1 MTLNIAIYARKIQL
15 LRNLKFAWCE
25 LIEKQ
30 DCYNILKDK
39 DIMVYC
45 HG

>member
-1 MTLNIAIYARKIQL
+1 MILNIAIYARKVQL
-15 LRNLKFAWCE
+15 FRNLKFAWCE

-30 DCYNILKDK
+30 DFSNILKDR
-39 DIMVYC
+39 DILAYC